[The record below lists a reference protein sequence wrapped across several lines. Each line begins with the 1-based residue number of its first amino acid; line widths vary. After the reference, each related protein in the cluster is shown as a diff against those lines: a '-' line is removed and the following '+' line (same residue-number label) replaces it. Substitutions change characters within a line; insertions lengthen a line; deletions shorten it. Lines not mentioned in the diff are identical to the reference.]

1 MHATRGTKHNLSA
14 SEPLLLDNEE
24 TLQEW
29 ELKSKSREKMEEDLS
44 QFPRFVL
51 LGLEDYAQESVVR
64 LTRKNDNG
72 TLSHFAAAPE
82 ELKALFADNDDDDD
96 SYRSL
101 HAQLYHVVNG
111 EYPGKESHKKWFGWS
126 TRKSTPKLYCYTLNC
141 TDGWITEKARRR
153 ATMTDLEDIVSH
165 ANFELLLADFEQREM
180 SKTLDIDPLVEAF
193 EKAYEEMVE
202 EVGSDSGEES
212 SSSSEI
218 TSPRFSFF
226 GRSSYSKLP
235 EEQAA
240 RKGSRFSFALKTQ
253 RHEFVGDEV

>member
-1 MHATRGTKHNLSA
+1 MHATRGAKHDLS
-14 SEPLLLDNEE
+14 SEPLLLDNETFE
-24 TLQEW
+24 EW
-29 ELKSKSREKMEEDLS
+29 ELRSKSREKMEEDLS

-82 ELKALFADNDDDDD
+82 ELKALFATADEDDDDD
-96 SYRSL
+96 AYRSL

-126 TRKSTPKLYCYTLNC
+126 TRKSTPKLYCYTLNSP
-141 TDGWITEKARRR
+141 DGWMTEKARRR

-165 ANFELLLADFEQREM
+165 ANFELLLADFERREM

-235 EEQAA
+235 EEQT
-240 RKGSRFSFALKTQ
+240 RKGSRFSLALKTK
-253 RHEFVGDEV
+253 RHEFDGDEV